1 MVVDPCFDEAEGFP
15 KRRSTVIC
23 CAGSNI
29 PSIDK
34 MRLENQN
41 ADANQYA
48 SLIPVQEKEP
58 ITAAARIA
66 HCESNK
72 SVRGIEVWAWRIGR
86 ARIE

>member
-1 MVVDPCFDEAEGFP
+1 VVVDPCFDEAEGFS

-34 MRLENQN
+34 VRLENQN

-48 SLIPVQEKEP
+48 SWIPVQEKEP
-58 ITAAARIA
+58 ITAAARMA
-66 HCESNK
+66 HYQRRISQSEGLK
-72 SVRGIEVWAWRIGR
+72 PGPGGILVRR
-86 ARIE
+86 